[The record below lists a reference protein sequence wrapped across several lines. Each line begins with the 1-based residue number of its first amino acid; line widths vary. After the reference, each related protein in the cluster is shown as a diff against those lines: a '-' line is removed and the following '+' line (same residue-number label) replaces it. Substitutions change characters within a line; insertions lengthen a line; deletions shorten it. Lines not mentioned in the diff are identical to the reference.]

1 MNNIANKLSAHE
13 RSSVIDSLQKGS
25 QMDYIRRVT
34 QVSHTTHQ
42 KIRKDG
48 PKNKKIKQPSNLRKT

>member
-48 PKNKKIKQPSNLRKT
+48 PKNKKN